1 MSRCILWTACFFI
14 SLCWGSASSFLS
26 VRADDGLEPLIAF
39 LGVGG
44 TGSEVAHVIG
54 FIRPD
59 GTGEFFPD
67 FHQDNQRSWVIGPLF
82 ADGRRLMLSSY
93 EDTNLTQVRSGQVM
107 THDWIY
113 DFQTGEV
120 VATLQVLD
128 VSDKC
133 LHYVQELHHAQK
145 GWLSAVMEALV
156 IHVDMATRKPAP
168 FPAEIQKSLLAVLDA
183 HRALPTPRHVGSRIG
198 IRRK

>member
-1 MSRCILWTACFFI
+1 MVMLSEIPAPFV
-14 SLCWGSASSFLS
+14 SSPQTVEEQWIDFNGHLNMAYYG
-26 VRADDGLEPLIAF
+26 VLFDRTADDP
-39 LGVGG
+39 
-44 TGSEVAHVIG
+44 
-54 FIRPD
+54 
-59 GTGEFFPD
+59 
-67 FHQDNQRSWVIGPLF
+67 F
-82 ADGRRLMLSSY
+82 ADFGMGPEYLKRTNCSTFMLEAKY
-93 EDTNLTQVRSGQVM
+93 HYLRELHVGD
-107 THDWIY
+107 
-113 DFQTGEV
+113 EV

-133 LHYVQELHHAQK
+133 LHYVQELHHALK